1 MAMNP
6 ADSDPLVDIP
16 EPDFDSMK
24 PALTIGVT
32 SLSQTVKAAIP
43 SRTKK
48 YDTNRAVEEFY
59 RRHATA
65 LREGE
70 SGLHEKVAFAIY
82 SIYRPRIVKIARKY
96 RSLSPIFGEDDLQ
109 QEALIA
115 ILQALQKYRHSSDIR
130 MKFSTYLEWSIR
142 NIFQRAIGNR
152 DKYVEIY
159 RPDGA
164 FDKTMSYGKFIER
177 KKSLEEEGYTFTTK
191 RRFCYLSEVLPE
203 EDLEAKLNQPDLAPH
218 EYAAHSE
225 ASKEEQEEM
234 RETEAQEEEE
244 EGLEES
250 DPPKGEAQ
258 GADDGFNFR
267 MIDGLYRQWT
277 GSPGQS
283 GIDESDPI
291 VLRIYDLYR
300 AYGEEMFLPFRNNGT
315 SIDAEEVRRCVLS
328 AIVDGLARHDRD
340 SVPCVPFSLSL
351 RVSMRRC
358 IETFRKRR
366 HLPEQGGVPPCVP
379 ER

>member
-1 MAMNP
+1 MNP
-6 ADSDPLVDIP
+6 ADNDPLVDIS

-24 PALTIGVT
+24 PAPIIGVT

-59 RRHATA
+59 RRHVTA
-65 LREGE
+65 LRGGE
-70 SGLHEKVAFAIY
+70 MGLHEKVAFAIY

-159 RPDGA
+159 RLDGT

-203 EDLEAKLNQPDLAPH
+203 EDLEARLNQPDLAPH
-218 EYAAHSE
+218 EYAAPSE
-225 ASKEEQEEM
+225 ASKEPEEM
-234 RETEAQEEEE
+234 QETEAQEEEE
-244 EGLEES
+244 VEEGPEDS
-250 DPPKGEAQ
+250 DPPRGEDP
-258 GADDGFNFR
+258 GADDDLNFR

-277 GSPGQS
+277 RSPGQS
-283 GIDESDPI
+283 AVDEDDPI
-291 VLRIYDLYR
+291 VLRIYDLCG
-300 AYGEEMFLPFRNNGT
+300 AYGEEMFLSFKNNGT
-315 SIDAEEVRRCVLS
+315 SVNAEEVRRCVLS

-358 IETFRKRR
+358 IETFRRR
-366 HLPEQGGVPPCVP
+366 HHMPEQGGVPPCVP

>member
-1 MAMNP
+1 M
-6 ADSDPLVDIP
+6 
-16 EPDFDSMK
+16 
-24 PALTIGVT
+24 
-32 SLSQTVKAAIP
+32 
-43 SRTKK
+43 
-48 YDTNRAVEEFY
+48 
-59 RRHATA
+59 
-65 LREGE
+65 
-70 SGLHEKVAFAIY
+70 GLHEKVAFAIY

-159 RPDGA
+159 RLDGT

-203 EDLEAKLNQPDLAPH
+203 EDLEARLNQPDLAPH
-218 EYAAHSE
+218 EYAAPSE
-225 ASKEEQEEM
+225 ASKEPEEM
-234 RETEAQEEEE
+234 QETEAQEEEE
-244 EGLEES
+244 VEEGPEDS
-250 DPPKGEAQ
+250 DPPRGEDP
-258 GADDGFNFR
+258 GADDDLNFR

-277 GSPGQS
+277 RSPGQS
-283 GIDESDPI
+283 AVDEDDPI
-291 VLRIYDLYR
+291 VLRIYDLCG
-300 AYGEEMFLPFRNNGT
+300 AYGEEMFLSFKNNGT
-315 SIDAEEVRRCVLS
+315 SVNAEEVRRCVLS

-358 IETFRKRR
+358 IETFRRR
-366 HLPEQGGVPPCVP
+366 HHMPEQGGVPPCVP